1 MTLDSTLIG
10 TLRPGASLLVGRS
23 RLRLFAKAT
32 GQRDPVFTDV
42 EAAREA
48 GHPDLPIPPTFPFS
62 IDLEGPDPVAAIESF
77 GIDIRAVLHGIQEFD
92 YHKVAYAGDT
102 LTSTSVVTD
111 VYEKKGGALQFLVT
125 TTTIKDQNDEA
136 VATMRNTL
144 VIRELTGMT
153 P

>member
-1 MTLDSTLIG
+1 MALDSTLIG
-10 TLRPGASLLVGRS
+10 TPRPGASLLVGRS

-32 GQRDPVFTDV
+32 GQVDPVFTDV

-77 GIDIRAVLHGIQEFD
+77 GIDIRAVLHGTQEFE
-92 YHKVAYAGDT
+92 YHKVAHAGDT
-102 LTSTSVVTD
+102 LTSRSVITD
-111 VYEKKGGALQFLVT
+111 IYDKKGGALQFFVT
-125 TTTIKDQNDEA
+125 TTTITDQNDEA

-144 VIRELTGMT
+144 VIRDLAGVSE
-153 P
+153 